1 MAVALLEENPVM
13 TPELYDRVRRR
24 LDLEHDPAAGLIFH
38 AAGVGRDSWVAYDV
52 WESRA
57 AWDRFL
63 EDRLQP
69 AVRDVFSAAGLEL
82 PPPHRLEIFELHTL
96 LMDAPRPEDADT
108 STWA

>member
-13 TPELYDRVRRR
+13 TPELYDQVRRK
-24 LDLEHDPAAGLIFH
+24 LDLERNPAAGLIFH
-38 AAGVGRDSWVAYDV
+38 AAGVGLESWVAYDV

-69 AVRDVFSAAGLEL
+69 AVKDVFSAAGLEP
-82 PPPHRLEIFELHTL
+82 PPPHRQEIFELHTWL
-96 LMDAPRPEDADT
+96 VDSPRP
-108 STWA
+108 

>member
-13 TPELYDRVRRR
+13 TPELYDRVRER
-24 LDLEHDPAAGLIFH
+24 LDLEHHPAEGLIFH
-38 AAGVGRDSWVAYDV
+38 AAGIGHEAWVAYDV

-69 AVRDVFSAAGLEL
+69 AVRDVFGAAGLE
-82 PPPHRLEIFELHTL
+82 PPPAHRQEIFELHAVL
-96 LMDAPRPEDADT
+96 VDAPGG
-108 STWA
+108 